1 MTMSTAPILL
11 EELTDSKPRRR
22 LVLGIISLVAGV
34 LGWLASLRLFLDYTA
49 GLKDSS
55 YIPSCDLSAVVG
67 CAKNYESAYGSLLG
81 FSNTVLGFTLFTIP
95 VLMGILILA
104 RVQLPRWVYSGYSF
118 GLVGAVALIT
128 FLQCASFL
136 DLKTL
141 CIYCLLIWTVTIPLF
156 WSSLSVSLDLRLS
169 PEDRAHRITS
179 RGLYGIIVENW
190 WLFALVHYAAVLAF
204 GQLTIGA
211 VTSLF
216 EVLF

>member
-1 MTMSTAPILL
+1 MSTPTGSIVVNQ
-11 EELTDSKPRRR
+11 LTGSKPRRR
-22 LVLGIISLVAGV
+22 TVLGVISLVAGV
-34 LGWLASLRLFLDYTA
+34 LGWLASLRLFLDYTSS
-49 GLKDSS
+49 LKDSS

-67 CAKNYESAYGSLLG
+67 CAKNYGSAYGSLLG
-81 FSNTVLGFTLFTIP
+81 FSNTVLGFTLFAIP
-95 VLMGILILA
+95 VFIGILLLA
-104 RVQLPRWVYSGYSF
+104 RVQLPNWVLKGYSF
-118 GLVGAVALIT
+118 GLLGGIALIT

-156 WSSLSVSLDLRLS
+156 WSSLSVSLDTPKS
-169 PEDRAHRITS
+169 PK
-179 RGLYGIIVENW
+179 LYRVIVENW

>member
-11 EELTDSKPRRR
+11 EELTDSRPRRR
-22 LVLGIISLVAGV
+22 IVLGIISLVAGV

-95 VLMGILILA
+95 VIMGILILA

-118 GLVGAVALIT
+118 GLLGAVALIT

-156 WSSLSVSLDLRLS
+156 WSSLSVSLYG
-169 PEDRAHRITS
+169 PKGA
-179 RGLYGIIVENW
+179 RGLYRIIVENW

-204 GQLTIGA
+204 GQIAIGA
-211 VTSLF
+211 VTSLI
-216 EVLF
+216 EVLI